1 MYPISGWTHGVCSHA
16 GQPAE
21 PREQTSAPGSL
32 GSRNHLSASAASSL
46 CPSLLLLHPT
56 FQRACGWGKN
66 PPTPR
71 EKAAEQR
78 PHPKEVGKKENL
90 LVACLSCALEGM
102 SEFPF
107 CTRTPKL
114 SHSQCLVQVLSPP
127 SLPDST
133 HLLPGGPGLA
143 VPLPSPLQ
151 ASDSSFLARL
161 HTLPP
166 LRPCQQQPTSH
177 GPHLAPFEHILPS
190 FVPPLSL
197 PRGLSGKY
205 P

>member
-1 MYPISGWTHGVCSHA
+1 MGSAATLANPPSLENKHPHQGAW
-16 GQPAE
+16 
-21 PREQTSAPGSL
+21 APGTTSL
-32 GSRNHLSASAASSL
+32 PQQLPLCALPCCFCTPLSRGPVA
-46 CPSLLLLHPT
+46 
-56 FQRACGWGKN
+56 GGKN